1 MSEFTI
7 ESQSEFIINKADISS
22 DRLSIV
28 IDIKNVITDIS
39 LYEHI
44 EKPYV
49 TARISFVDEANL
61 VQDADFQGGEKLT
74 LELIHTEAK
83 ISGFSIKKE
92 FVIDKIEGIVRSNER
107 SEVVLINCTEYH
119 MLESTVQNVNKAY
132 TGAPSKIISSI
143 LTSFLKKSV
152 AVTGQ
157 DSISDMKVIVPNM
170 HPIEACTWLKNRMS
184 DTDGMPYYFFSTMA
198 LDNLVLKSLGTILD
212 EKVPINID
220 MPYIYAPSVNFDAD
234 GMRKYYAIQDFKY
247 RDGENLVKLIEEG
260 LVGAQYS
267 FLDTLTGLP
276 QVSRF
281 NVETDV
287 FRGLA
292 RDNRLGGSNKRHP
305 YGTEYAVQ
313 GGLLTD
319 YNSKVKTEIS
329 SSGAYIQGSTRN
341 NSYGSETNSFA
352 YKRKVISS
360 SLKKFLGKAPLEITV
375 KSREFLTGD
384 ANYTLGKLIRI
395 IFLDTSP
402 IKDETRAV
410 IDHKKSGDYIVCAAR
425 HVITRTGASTKLL
438 CGKLGS
444 FGGEFEL

>member
-7 ESQSEFIINKADISS
+7 ETQSEFIINKAEISS
-22 DRLSIV
+22 DRLSV
-28 IDIKNVITDIS
+28 LIDMRNLITDMV

-49 TARISFVDEANL
+49 TARISFVDESNL
-61 VQDADFQGGEKLT
+61 VQGIDFQGGEKLT
-74 LELIHTEAK
+74 LELIHGEARN
-83 ISGFSIKKE
+83 SGFSIKKE
-92 FVIDKIEGIVRSNER
+92 FVIDQIEGIVRSGER
-107 SEVVLINCTEYH
+107 GEVVLINCTEYH

-152 AVTGQ
+152 AVTDQ
-157 DSISDMKVIVPNM
+157 DSITDMKVIVPNM
-170 HPIEACTWLKNRMS
+170 HPIEACLWLRSRMS
-184 DTDGMPYYFFSTMA
+184 SIDGMPYYLFSTMA

-212 EKVPINID
+212 EKVPINVD
-220 MPYIYAPSVNFDAD
+220 MPYVYAPSVNSDAD
-234 GMRKYYAIQDFKY
+234 AMRKFYAIQEFSYK
-247 RDGENLVKLIEEG
+247 DGENLVKLIEDG

-276 QVSRF
+276 QVSHF
-281 NVETDV
+281 DVELDV

-292 RDNRLGGSNKRHP
+292 RDNRLGGSNKRHV

-313 GGLLTD
+313 GDLLTK

-329 SSGAYIQGSTRN
+329 SNGAYIQGRTRN
-341 NSYGSETNSFA
+341 NSYASETDSFA
-352 YKRKVISS
+352 HKRKVISK
-360 SLKKFLGKAPLEITV
+360 SLKNFLGKSPLEITV

-395 IFLDTSP
+395 IFLDVNP
-402 IKDETRAV
+402 IKEETRPV
-410 IDHKKSGDYIVCAAR
+410 VDHKKSGDYIVCAAR
-425 HVITRTGASTKLL
+425 HTITRTGASTKLL